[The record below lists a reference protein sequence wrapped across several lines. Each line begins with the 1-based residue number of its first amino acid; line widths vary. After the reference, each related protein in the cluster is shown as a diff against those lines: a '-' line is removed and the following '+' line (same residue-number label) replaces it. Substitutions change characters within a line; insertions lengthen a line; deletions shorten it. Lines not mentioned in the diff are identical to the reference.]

1 MKVLLIVPPFY
12 RIIGMYNRYFPF
24 GVTSIGTYLK
34 ASGHE
39 ALIYDADYNERP
51 IDMNF
56 AHLSEKYRMYLDSI
70 KDKDNHIWREVRQ
83 TITDSNPDLIG
94 ISIWTTFAASAFH
107 AAQIAKDVYPDCPV
121 VMGGSHASV
130 KADEILKISPHVDCV
145 VRGEGEFALKEL
157 ADHAACGKPALSS
170 ILGLSYREGGDIRHN
185 PPRAAV
191 KDLDVFGFPDRSL
204 LMNESR
210 YSSEDMGLIMTS
222 RGCPFACTY
231 CSTDRGRVS
240 FRSIDNIMDEIRLVR
255 ERYGT
260 KMFSIKD
267 DSFTVRKK
275 RVEEFCD
282 RLISEGTGINWE
294 CNTRVN
300 LIDEGLLMK
309 MKKAGCNSI
318 KVGVESGSERV
329 LKSMNKG
336 ITLDHVRNAAA
347 LFRKA
352 GIFWTGYFMMGVP
365 GETVEDVRKTLD
377 FIYEVRP
384 DYASVSV
391 YEPFPGTPM
400 FEEGLKKG
408 LNIPEMVL
416 DDFFTML
423 PDEYYVKMPRQHVDT
438 IDENVFWEL
447 EKEMRDAVN
456 VYNRSFRRMLKRASS
471 RVDLYVKEPTTLLG
485 DIKKYRMWK

>member
-1 MKVLLIVPPFY
+1 MRVLLIVPPFY

-24 GVTSIGTYLK
+24 GVTSIGTYLN
-34 ASGHE
+34 AVGHD

-51 IDMNF
+51 TDMNF
-56 AHLSEKYRMYLDSI
+56 AHLMEKYQMYLGSMKGNSD
-70 KDKDNHIWREVRQ
+70 HIWREVRQ
-83 TITDSNPDLIG
+83 TITDSSPDMIG

-107 AAQIAKDVYPDCPV
+107 TARIAKDVYPDCPV

-130 KADEILKISPHVDCV
+130 KADEILKISPHVDYV
-145 VRGEGEFALKEL
+145 ARGEGEFALKEL
-157 ADHAACGKPALSS
+157 ADNIAYGKPALAS
-170 ILGLSYREGGDIRHN
+170 IAGLSYREGGEVRHN
-185 PPRAAV
+185 HPRTAV

-210 YSSEDMGLIMTS
+210 YSPEDMGLIMTS
-222 RGCPFACTY
+222 RGCPFACAY

-240 FRSIDNIMDEIRLVR
+240 FRSIGSIMDEIRQVR

-318 KVGVESGSERV
+318 KVGIESGSERV
-329 LKSMNKG
+329 LKRMNKG
-336 ITLDHVRNAAA
+336 ITLDQVRNAAA

-365 GETVEDVRKTLD
+365 GETVDDIHKTLD

-384 DYASVSV
+384 DYASMSV

-400 FEEGLKKG
+400 FEEGLEKG
-408 LNIPEMVL
+408 LNIPEMAL
-416 DDFFTML
+416 DNFFTML
-423 PDEYYVKMPRQHVDT
+423 PNEYYVKTPRQHVDT
-438 IDENVFWEL
+438 IDENVFAEL
-447 EKEMRDAVN
+447 EKETLDAVN
-456 VYNRSFRRMLKRASS
+456 DYNRSFRRILKRAGS
-471 RVDLYVKEPTTLLG
+471 RVELYVKEPTTLLG
-485 DIKKYRMWK
+485 DVRKYLMWK